1 MFSNYTIKA
10 RLLILVGFMSAI
22 LLLIAIVGWYGNH
35 LATQGQREIYEGGTE
50 GVIPLFKVSQ
60 AINDA
65 INDIHNVSSQT
76 WSFDQG
82 ERALREKEAIIK
94 HNWDHYKTL
103 ISNAQSHQV
112 DNQVH
117 IQLQQVE
124 DSYRQLHR
132 LYANGE
138 RDQLLPFLKQELNV
152 TYIPAMQQIDQLIQA
167 YADQTTI
174 DYKEAIA
181 SSEAFSIFMILT
193 AIIGILLSLIFAW
206 ILIKSVS
213 EALNYAISVVNK
225 IASGNTEV
233 RIERNS
239 EDEIG
244 QLLSAM
250 DHMIH
255 SSNSMVGVIE
265 KVAAGDLSTNITPR
279 SDKDSLGIAMR
290 GMFSNLNQMIN
301 TLEKVA
307 AGDLTVNVTP
317 RSDKDSLGIA
327 MREMLHNLRH
337 MISKV
342 QTEAAIVANSS
353 QEIVASVTQVSANTA
368 ETASAVTETTT
379 TTEELKQTAH
389 IASEKAQGVLDN
401 AEETLK
407 IVKSSEQSLDSTIT
421 DMHQIQEKMRII
433 SDSIIKLSEHNLA
446 IGEIIDTV
454 NDLAEQSNL
463 LAVNAAIEAARAG
476 EQGKSFGVV
485 ASEIRNLAEQSKN
498 ATIQV
503 KSILNDVQND
513 TSAAVMA
520 TEQGSKAVAKGVN
533 QSAKTAQ
540 AIINLSNSIHSVAQ
554 AARQIAISSQQQL
567 VGVEQVT
574 VAMSNIN
581 EASNRH
587 AKHMKEIETEVI
599 SLSSVGGNLR
609 ELAEQYKMNHA
620 APVA

>member
-1 MFSNYTIKA
+1 MFSSYKIKT
-10 RLLILVGFMSAI
+10 RLLILAGFMSI
-22 LLLIAIVGWYGNH
+22 MLLTLSLIGWYGNH
-35 LATQGQREIYEGGTE
+35 LASIGHVHIYEGGAE
-50 GVIPLFKVSQ
+50 SMPPLHEISRGVNNIVKSAYSTYSQNASFEQSDRILAENEASIRQNLDDYMRTISIDAGFQQSANQLNMIVQNALESFK
-60 AINDA
+60 
-65 INDIHNVSSQT
+65 
-76 WSFDQG
+76 
-82 ERALREKEAIIK
+82 
-94 HNWDHYKTL
+94 
-103 ISNAQSHQV
+103 
-112 DNQVH
+112 
-117 IQLQQVE
+117 
-124 DSYRQLHR
+124 QLHVI
-132 LYANGE
+132 YANKD
-138 RDQLLPFLKQELNV
+138 RDQLLSFLNHENTTLYQPTLDAIQKQIHDHAV
-152 TYIPAMQQIDQLIQA
+152 DTHQD
-167 YADQTTI
+167 YA
-174 DYKEAIA
+174 EAIA
-181 SSEAFSIFMILT
+181 NSEAFTRIMLISAAL
-193 AIIGILLSLIFAW
+193 GILFSVIFAW
-206 ILIKSVS
+206 ILIKSIS
-213 EALNYAISVVNK
+213 NALDYAISVVNK
-225 IASGNTEV
+225 LAAGHTDV
-233 RIERNS
+233 QIESTSN
-239 EDEIG
+239 DEIG

-250 DHMIH
+250 KHMIET
-255 SSNSMVGVIE
+255 SNSLVGTME
-265 KVAAGDLSTNITPR
+265 KVAAGDLTVAVAPR
-279 SDKDSLGIAMR
+279 SDKDSLGIAMK
-290 GMFSNLNQMIN
+290 G
-301 TLEKVA
+301 
-307 AGDLTVNVTP
+307 
-317 RSDKDSLGIA
+317 
-327 MREMLHNLRH
+327 MLHNLRR
-337 MISKV
+337 MISQV
-342 QTEAAIVANSS
+342 QHEATIVANSS

-389 IASEKAQGVLDN
+389 VASEKAQGVLEN

-503 KSILNDVQND
+503 RSILNDVQND

-533 QSAKTAQ
+533 QSAQTAE
-540 AIINLSNSIHSVAQ
+540 AIITLSNSIINVAQ

-567 VGVEQVT
+567 IGVEQVT

-581 EASNRH
+581 EASSRH

-609 ELAEQYKMNHA
+609 ELADKYKMDHT